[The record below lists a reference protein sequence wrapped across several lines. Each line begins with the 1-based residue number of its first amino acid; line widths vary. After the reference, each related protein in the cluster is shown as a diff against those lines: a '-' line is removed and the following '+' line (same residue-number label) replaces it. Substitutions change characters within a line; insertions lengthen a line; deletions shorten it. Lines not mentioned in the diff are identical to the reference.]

1 MKALL
6 FVSLLTFAMATAAK
20 AEPSAAYQYSHYPKW
35 AAKAFEPKH

>member
-20 AEPSAAYQYSHYPKW
+20 AEPLSSYQYPHYPKW
-35 AAKAFEPKH
+35 AEKAFEPRR